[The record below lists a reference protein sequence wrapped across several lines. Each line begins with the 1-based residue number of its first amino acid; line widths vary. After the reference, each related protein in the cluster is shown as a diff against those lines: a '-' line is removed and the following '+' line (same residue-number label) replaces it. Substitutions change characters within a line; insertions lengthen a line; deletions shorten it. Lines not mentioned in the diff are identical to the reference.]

1 MPIDE
6 VQPDDSGAKPVSSQE
21 PKTRR
26 ALSRLKR
33 ELTDEELNSSG
44 VPKLLLDSLE
54 RAEEE
59 NAELKSFRDKYY
71 ESDKQK
77 AILGEK
83 LKTRVALEIVSTGC
97 VAVGAAAIVYAPVG
111 WEHQP
116 NGEIALG
123 FGIVM
128 TIVGIVAKVVR
139 P

>member
-6 VQPDDSGAKPVSSQE
+6 VQPDEAGAKPVSSQE

-33 ELTDEELNSSG
+33 ELTDEELSSPG
-44 VPKLLLDSLE
+44 VQKLLLDSFE

-59 NAELKSFRDKYY
+59 NAALEPFRDKYY

-77 AILGEK
+77 CILGEK
-83 LKTRVALEIVSTGC
+83 LKTHVGLELVSTGC
-97 VAVGAAAIVYAPVG
+97 VAVGAAALVYAPIA
-111 WEHQP
+111 WAHQP
-116 NGEIALG
+116 DGEIALG

-128 TIVGIVAKVVR
+128 TIVGVVAKVVR